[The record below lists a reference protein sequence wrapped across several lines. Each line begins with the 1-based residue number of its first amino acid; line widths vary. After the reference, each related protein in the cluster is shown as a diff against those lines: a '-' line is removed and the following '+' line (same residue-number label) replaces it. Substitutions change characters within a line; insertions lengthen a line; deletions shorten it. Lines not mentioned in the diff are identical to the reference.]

1 MPGSDEVFYVITV
14 SRLMI
19 GGRVFSKGD
28 VVVLSEL
35 GLMRYAVRS
44 GAMVPLPRG
53 VSAQVT
59 SGEMLTIEPNDGLIS
74 GRLTRPS
81 GLSLLRQ

>member
-1 MPGSDEVFYVITV
+1 MPGSDEVLYVITV

-28 VVVLSEL
+28 VVTSSEL

-44 GAMVPLPRG
+44 GALAPLPRG
-53 VSAQVT
+53 VSSITTA
-59 SGEMLTIEPNDGLIS
+59 GELLTVEDSPTIE
-74 GRLTRPS
+74 GRMSRPS